1 MDGVGDQDW
10 RSAFVSK
17 VLFAGSFQV
26 GPKVTFAEVVDEELR
41 VVHVE
46 RPGGLAPQPA
56 ASDYRSCHIRLSKRF
71 AALSTRVILVAL
83 APGTGKSTLTA
94 LLNEALR
101 RKVDPKPFVEY
112 HLDRLPKSVHYNA
125 EALREFLGFPPP
137 EFLYFGDADS
147 VFNSPDPYWRTR
159 VENYE
164 TIAEQSRFRPPPG
177 VYEELIL
184 DFWEQAQASQLPQ
197 VLLCNDYGD
206 EEAPWFTLRAKLS
219 LKEAERRW
227 RGRVPPDM
235 PEEQAKPKID
245 RWRRAWH
252 DLPADVLSF
261 SDIVETLVR
270 IVLTAYPKH

>member
-26 GPKVTFAEVVDEELR
+26 GPKVIFAEVVDEELR

-101 RKVDPKPFVEY
+101 RKSGPKTVRRVSFRQIAQVGSLQRGGVE
-112 HLDRLPKSVHYNA
+112 
-125 EALREFLGFPPP
+125 
-137 EFLYFGDADS
+137 
-147 VFNSPDPYWRTR
+147 
-159 VENYE
+159 
-164 TIAEQSRFRPPPG
+164 
-177 VYEELIL
+177 
-184 DFWEQAQASQLPQ
+184 
-197 VLLCNDYGD
+197 
-206 EEAPWFTLRAKLS
+206 
-219 LKEAERRW
+219 
-227 RGRVPPDM
+227 RVPGIPT
-235 PEEQAKPKID
+235 
-245 RWRRAWH
+245 
-252 DLPADVLSF
+252 S
-261 SDIVETLVR
+261 
-270 IVLTAYPKH
+270 

>member
-1 MDGVGDQDW
+1 MRSFPGSAYFRQTHSEVGSLTPVKWVMLKDSTPETAAALD
-10 RSAFVSK
+10 
-17 VLFAGSFQV
+17 
-26 GPKVTFAEVVDEELR
+26 D
-41 VVHVE
+41 
-46 RPGGLAPQPA
+46 PQA
-56 ASDYRSCHIRLSKRF
+56 QHSRLSKRF